1 MNIQSAGYAR
11 SRWRGFTLIE
21 LLVVISII
29 GLLSTLAVVS
39 LNNARAKARDARR
52 LSDLKAIQ
60 TALEI
65 YRDDNNDYVVP
76 LDEDKTWTS
85 TISGMNSGTDIYLPA
100 GAPVDPDP
108 TRGVG
113 LLNEAKSYVYCVST
127 DLTFYLMHADLE
139 VSPPASGLS
148 GALNPVTYPNGSCV
162 NIGGSVDPG
171 TITCDGNLNFCLGRL

>member
-1 MNIQSAGYAR
+1 MNIQSAGYAH
-11 SRWRGFTLIE
+11 SRLRGFTLIE

-60 TALEI
+60 TAIEI
-65 YRDDNNDYVVP
+65 YRDDNNDYVPNLAVNNKWV
-76 LDEDKTWTS
+76 D
-85 TISGMNSGTDIYLPA
+85 TIAGMNSGTDIYLPA

-108 TRGVG
+108 TRAVG
-113 LLNEAKSYVYCVST
+113 QPNEAKSYVYCVST
-127 DLTFYLMHADLE
+127 DLTFYLMHANLE

-148 GALNPVTYPNGSCV
+148 GALNPVTYPGGSCV
-162 NIGGSVDPG
+162 NVAGSVDPA
-171 TITCDGNLNFCLGRL
+171 TVICDGNLNFCLGRL